1 MNIGYFLNTYPVPS
15 ATFIRREI
23 EAIEAR
29 GQVVFRFAA
38 RSFANVLVDDR
49 DILEASRTVYL
60 LQRGKLELLKAFC
73 RVAFRNPRG
82 VGRALIASLKLL
94 RQGKTGIVRHAAYL
108 MQAAALLEEARN
120 AKIEHFHAHY
130 GTNPAT
136 VVMLSHL
143 MGGPRYSFTA
153 HGPDEFLNETAANFG
168 LKIQNASFAVAIS
181 EYCRTLLADR
191 CLAPRDHGKIVIARC
206 GLNLDEFQASQP
218 TAPNNQTLVCV
229 GRLCPQK
236 GQVHIPAAVAALK
249 GEFPDL
255 RVLLVG
261 DGESRHEIEVEVARY
276 GLDGGNSVVFLGW
289 AANADVRRLISE
301 SRALLLPSYHEGL
314 PIVLM
319 EALALARPVITTKI
333 TAIPELVDPSC
344 GWLVSPGNHDE
355 LVAAMRSALLASP
368 EDLLKMGLAG
378 QQRVALMHDIRD
390 LAEALHRN
398 FEAAVR

>member
-1 MNIGYFLNTYPVPS
+1 
-15 ATFIRREI
+15 
-23 EAIEAR
+23 
-29 GQVVFRFAA
+29 
-38 RSFANVLVDDR
+38 
-49 DILEASRTVYL
+49 
-60 LQRGKLELLKAFC
+60 
-73 RVAFRNPRG
+73 
-82 VGRALIASLKLL
+82 
-94 RQGKTGIVRHAAYL
+94 
-108 MQAAALLEEARN
+108 
-120 AKIEHFHAHY
+120 
-130 GTNPAT
+130 
-136 VVMLSHL
+136 